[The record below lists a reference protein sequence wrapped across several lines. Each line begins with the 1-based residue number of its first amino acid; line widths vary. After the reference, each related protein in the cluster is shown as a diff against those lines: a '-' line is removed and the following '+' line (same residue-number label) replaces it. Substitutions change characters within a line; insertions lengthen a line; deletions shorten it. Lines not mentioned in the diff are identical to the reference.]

1 MDEQNLIEMANR
13 IGEFFDSMPD
23 REEALNGI
31 ADHIRRFWEPRMR
44 RAILTT
50 LEREKAGGAGGQMSA
65 IVREAL
71 LANREALTPAAASAA
86 SAA

>member
-1 MDEQNLIEMANR
+1 MDVDNLIEMANR

-23 REEALNGI
+23 HDEAVDGV

-44 RAILTT
+44 LAILSA
-50 LEREKAGGAGGQMSA
+50 LDSSAGAGMEG

-71 LANREALTPAAASAA
+71 VKHRVGLMPRQVA
-86 SAA
+86 